1 VWYTFSI
8 VANSSIQLLAVTYLE
23 PNPFQPRNKIAEA
36 DIIEL
41 ADSIKQFGVLE
52 PLVVAD
58 TPAGYQIIAGE
69 RRWRAAKIA
78 GLSEVPVI
86 IKKTSPREMLEIALI
101 ENVQRTNLSA
111 IERAQAFLQLQRE
124 FSFSVAD
131 ISRRI
136 SKSSSYVSNTLK
148 LLTLPDAIKDGL
160 LGGSITEGHA
170 RAISGIPDA
179 TTMVAVYKRVLKE
192 NASVRRAEE
201 LARHAKEDVGD
212 PKFKKSPGVY
222 AIDNKKL
229 QRWEKIIQRMLAA
242 KSKLKL
248 VRTDRQTKI
257 SITIKGDVEK
267 TQQDLEKIMSIIES
281 QTE

>member
-1 VWYTFSI
+1 M
-8 VANSSIQLLAVTYLE
+8 ANPSIQLLAVSYLE

-36 DIIEL
+36 DILEL

-52 PLVVAD
+52 PLVVAN

-111 IERAQAFLQLQRE
+111 IERAQAFQQLQRD

-131 ISRRI
+131 IARRI

-160 LGGSITEGHA
+160 LGGSISEGHA
-170 RAISGIPDA
+170 RAISGILDEP
-179 TTMVAVYKRVLKE
+179 TMVAVYKRILKE

-201 LARHAKEDVGD
+201 LARHAKEESGD
-212 PKFKKSPGVY
+212 PKFRTSPGVY
-222 AIDNKKL
+222 AIDNSKL
-229 QRWEKIIQRMLAA
+229 KHWEKTLQRMLAA

-257 SITIKGDVEK
+257 SITLKGDVDQ
-267 TQQDLEKIMSIIES
+267 TQKDLEKIMSIIES

>member
-1 VWYTFSI
+1 VWYTFSV
-8 VANSSIQLLAVTYLE
+8 VANTSIQLLAVSYLE
-23 PNPFQPRNKIAEA
+23 PNPFQPRNKIADA
-36 DIIEL
+36 DITEL

-52 PLVVAD
+52 PLVVAN

-78 GLSEVPVI
+78 GLSEVPVV

-124 FSFSVAD
+124 FGFTVAD
-131 ISRRI
+131 IARRI

-148 LLTLPDAIKDGL
+148 LLKLPDAIKDGL
-160 LGGSITEGHA
+160 LGGSISEGHA
-170 RAISGIPDA
+170 RAISGILDEP
-179 TTMVAVYKRVLKE
+179 TMVAVYKRILKE
-192 NASVRRAEE
+192 SASVRRAEE
-201 LARHAKEDVGD
+201 LARHAKEDSGD
-212 PKFKKSPGVY
+212 KKFKTTPGAY

-229 QRWEKIIQRMLAA
+229 KHWEKTIQRMLAA

-257 SITIKGDVEK
+257 SITLKGDVDQ
-267 TQQDLEKIMSIIES
+267 TQQDLEKFMSIIEA
-281 QTE
+281 QP

>member
-1 VWYTFSI
+1 M
-8 VANSSIQLLAVTYLE
+8 ANTSIQLLAITFLQ

-36 DIIEL
+36 DIVEL

-111 IERAQAFLQLQRE
+111 IERAQAFQQLQRE

-131 ISRRI
+131 IARRV

-160 LGGSITEGHA
+160 LGGSISEGHA
-170 RAISGIPDA
+170 RAISGILDPF
-179 TTMVAVYKRVLKE
+179 TMVLVYKRILKE
-192 NASVRRAEE
+192 SASVRRAEE
-201 LARHAKEDVGD
+201 LSRHAKESSHD
-212 PKFKKSPGVY
+212 PKSHIVPGTY
-222 AIDNKKL
+222 AIDKTKL
-229 QRWEKIIQRMLAA
+229 KQWEKTIQGMLAA
-242 KSKLKL
+242 KSQLKL

-257 SITIKGDVEK
+257 SITLKGDVEQ
-267 TQQDLEKIMSIIES
+267 TQQDLEKFMSIIES
-281 QTE
+281 Q

>member
-1 VWYTFSI
+1 M
-8 VANSSIQLLAVTYLE
+8 AKSSIQLLAITFLQ

-36 DIIEL
+36 DIAEL

-78 GLSEVPVI
+78 GLSEVPVVL
-86 IKKTSPREMLEIALI
+86 KKTSPREMLEIALI

-124 FSFSVAD
+124 FSFSVSD
-131 ISRRI
+131 IARRI

-160 LGGSITEGHA
+160 LGGSISEGHA
-170 RAISGIPDA
+170 RAISGIPDE
-179 TTMVAVYKRVLKE
+179 TTMVAVYKRILKE
-192 NASVRRAEE
+192 SASVRRAEE
-201 LARHAKEDVGD
+201 LSRHAKEDSVD
-212 PKFKKSPGVY
+212 PKFRTKPGVY

-229 QRWEKIIQRMLAA
+229 KRWEKTIQRMLAA

-257 SITIKGDVEK
+257 SITLKGDVEK
-267 TQQDLEKIMSIIES
+267 TQQDLEKFMSIIES